1 MITMRQIVMPC
12 LLFAAIFGAISARA
26 ETLSVE
32 SALTLAEHGQ
42 ILPLTEILNRLR
54 PAVDGEII
62 EVALDRDGARYLYK
76 IKALG
81 QDGQYR
87 EYHVDARTG
96 VPVGEQ

>member
-1 MITMRQIVMPC
+1 MITMRRIIMPC
-12 LLFAAIFGAISARA
+12 LLFIAIADGRMARA
-26 ETLSVE
+26 ETLPAE
-32 SALTLAEHGQ
+32 RALTLAEHGE
-42 ILPLTEILNRLR
+42 ILPLTEILNRLQ

-81 QDGQYR
+81 RNGQYR

-96 VPVGEQ
+96 ASVGEQ

>member
-1 MITMRQIVMPC
+1 MITMRQIIMPC
-12 LLFAAIFGAISARA
+12 LFLVAVPDDMSARA
-26 ETLSVE
+26 ETLPFE

>member
-96 VPVGEQ
+96 ASVGDQ

>member
-1 MITMRQIVMPC
+1 MITMRQIIMPC
-12 LLFAAIFGAISARA
+12 LLFVAIADYMPARA
-26 ETLSVE
+26 ETLPAD
-32 SALTLAEHGQ
+32 SALTLAEHGE
-42 ILPLTEILNRLR
+42 ILPLSEVLLRLR

-62 EVALDRDGARYLYK
+62 DVALDRDGARYLYK

-96 VPVGEQ
+96 ASVGEQ